1 MSKRRLSGSQ
11 GRNEEKPSSPG
22 KQLSTRPAE
31 SPLVSKRS
39 RHVAGCSSATTLSES
54 SAKRLCSEQGAG
66 SGKPKPLRTR
76 LSSKAAESRLPGWIS
91 ERDWRE
97 AGSSS
102 GSSQNSSDCLDQG
115 NKPSDMA
122 RTQRGTDTVPTAASG
137 IHRWHHSHE
146 NDDSRR
152 SQAQANP
159 SIRSA
164 EPEVEEDQVVPNVV
178 IYEDEDDQLVVDER
192 LVPTATPDVAA
203 AGRSC
208 GR

>member
-11 GRNEEKPSSPG
+11 GGIEENPSPPG
-22 KQLSTRPAE
+22 KQPSTRPAE

-39 RHVAGCSSATTLSES
+39 RYVAGCSSPTTLSES

-66 SGKPKPLRTR
+66 SGKPKPPRTR

-102 GSSQNSSDCLDQG
+102 GSSQNSSERLDQG
-115 NKPSDMA
+115 NKPSDTK

-137 IHRWHHSHE
+137 IHRR
-146 NDDSRR
+146 RR
-152 SQAQANP
+152 SQENDASRPSLALAN
-159 SIRSA
+159 RSLRNV
-164 EPEVEEDQVVPNVV
+164 EPPTEEDQVVPNVV
-178 IYEDEDDQLVVDER
+178 FYEDEDDQLVVDEQP
-192 LVPTATPDVAA
+192 VPTATRDVAA
-203 AGRSC
+203 A
-208 GR
+208 